1 MPRKIGCVNRAGCG
15 VKKLS
20 FFNDMPLVLSLVI
33 SLAIASTEI
42 PVWASGFSLIFLI
55 WRFLYEK
62 FNFYK
67 LSPKITPIFG
77 LMFFVIVYIQHKTI
91 FGQEESITILVGLTA
106 ITILN
111 FETHRDLKF
120 LVLLGFLMVVL
131 KSVFSIDF
139 IWVAPALFSYF
150 GLWLT
155 LISNNKVGKI
165 KYLGRIVLRS
175 VPVLVLLFI
184 LFPRLVLFQVQ
195 KTVDNIA
202 RSGFNEEMT
211 PGRFTQ
217 LALND
222 QMVFRAEFLNTD
234 TIDISDLYWRG
245 SVLNNSNGFI
255 WTKGSTER
263 KAYGFNNSERA
274 DVIKYRVIQEPLNYK
289 NIFVLDRPFKVH
301 RSSEPI
307 VEWNYSVFTL
317 AAPQQQLLQYD
328 GEAVLDLNYKLPDD
342 PTELKKFTRAS
353 ELPPRTTEWVNA
365 TKAKYPNLKDR
376 YDALVDFFKKPGFVY
391 TLKPD
396 YYGNDLDEF
405 LFVKKRGFCEHYAA
419 AFGSMARALGI
430 PARVVIGYHG
440 GRYNELSNFWR
451 FSQRDAHAWVEVG
464 LDGYW
469 MRIDPTG
476 LVSPLRITLGSE
488 EYFSIDEADRILY
501 SKEKNFRNA
510 NQLRRLYLRVQ
521 QVIDSLNYNWTM
533 LLLNY
538 DLQAQ
543 LEILKSI
550 KVSWFFMSF
559 VVFILILLWAY
570 YSKNRKTKNLNKH
583 ELYKLMLEIDDWAK
597 LQKIAADG
605 TTPPLTVLS
614 SIASVHPEFKDFVKE
629 FSKCYE
635 LVVYQKQSDK
645 LNKQIINRQKI
656 NELTSQWRQL
666 VAAQKKKAG

>member
-1 MPRKIGCVNRAGCG
+1 MN
-15 VKKLS
+15 KLS
-20 FFNDMPLVLSLVI
+20 FFNNMPLVLSLVVG
-33 SLAIASTEI
+33 LAIASTEI

-55 WRFLYEK
+55 WRFLHEK

-77 LMFFVIVYIQHKTI
+77 LMFFVIVYMQHKTI

-111 FETHRDLKF
+111 FETLRDLKF

-139 IWVAPALFSYF
+139 IWVVPAVFSYF

-155 LISNNKVGKI
+155 LILNNKVGKI
-165 KYLGRIVLRS
+165 KYLSRVVLRS

-195 KTVDNIA
+195 KVMTNVA
-202 RSGFNEEMT
+202 TSGFNEEMT

-222 QMVFRAEFLNTD
+222 QMVFRAQFLNTD
-234 TIDISDLYWRG
+234 SIEMSDLYWRG

-255 WTKGSTER
+255 WTKGTTER
-263 KAYGFNNSERA
+263 KAYGYNSAERK
-274 DVIKYRVIQEPLNYK
+274 DVIKYRVIQEPLTYR
-289 NIFVLDRPFKVH
+289 NIFVLDKPFKVH
-301 RSSEPI
+301 RASEPI
-307 VEWNYSVFTL
+307 VEWDHSVFTL
-317 AAPQQQLLQYD
+317 GSPQQQLLQFD
-328 GEAVLDLNYKLPDD
+328 GEAVLNANYELPDD
-342 PTELKKFTRAS
+342 PLDLKKYTRVS
-353 ELPPRTTEWVNA
+353 ELPPRTTEWVQA
-365 TKAKYPNLKDR
+365 VKAKHANLNDR
-376 YDALVDFFKKPGFVY
+376 YAALVDFFKKPGFIY

-419 AFGSMARALGI
+419 AFGSMARALEI

-440 GRYNELSNFWR
+440 GRYNELSDFWR

-464 LDGYW
+464 LDGSW
-469 MRIDPTG
+469 LRIDPTG

-488 EYFSIDEADRILY
+488 EYFSLDEADRILF
-501 SKEKNFRNA
+501 SKEKNYRNA
-510 NQLRRLYLRVQ
+510 SQLRRLYLRAQ

-538 DLQAQ
+538 DLQTQ
-543 LEILKSI
+543 LDLLKSI

-559 VVFILILLWAY
+559 VVFILVLLWVY
-570 YSKNRKTKNLNKH
+570 YFKNRKTVNKNKH
-583 ELYKLMLEIDDWAK
+583 ELYQLMSEIDEWA
-597 LQKIAADG
+597 QIEKISVDG
-605 TTPPLTVLS
+605 ATPPLSVLS
-614 SIASVHPEFKDFVKE
+614 QIVRVHPEFAEFAKDFTRQ
-629 FSKCYE
+629 YE
-635 LVVYQKQSDK
+635 LVVYQKGKQSQTS
-645 LNKQIINRQKI
+645 KQLSREKI
-656 NELTSQWRQL
+656 KDLTSQWKTVKQL
-666 VAAQKKKAG
+666 IANKKKKAV

>member
-1 MPRKIGCVNRAGCG
+1 M
-15 VKKLS
+15 KKLS

-55 WRFLYEK
+55 WRFLHEK
-62 FNFYK
+62 FNVYK
-67 LSPKITPIFG
+67 LSPKVTPIFG
-77 LMFFVIVYIQHKTI
+77 LMFFVIVYMQHRTI

-139 IWVAPALFSYF
+139 IWVAPALLSYF

-155 LISNNKVGKI
+155 LISNKKVSKI
-165 KYLGRIVLRS
+165 KYLGRVVLRS
-175 VPVLVLLFI
+175 LPVLVLLFI

-195 KTVDNIA
+195 KVVDNVA

-222 QMVFRAEFLNTD
+222 QMVFRAQFLNTD
-234 TIDISDLYWRG
+234 SVDISDLYWRG

-255 WTKGSTER
+255 WTKGTTER
-263 KAYGFNNSERA
+263 KSYGFNNSERT
-274 DVIKYRVIQEPLNYK
+274 DVIKYRVIQEPLSYR
-289 NIFVLDRPFKVH
+289 NIFVLDKPFKVH
-301 RSSEPI
+301 HASEPV
-307 VEWNYSVFTL
+307 VEWNHSVFTL
-317 AAPQQQLLQYD
+317 AAPQQQLLQFD
-328 GEAVLDLNYKLPDD
+328 GEAVLTADYTLPDD
-342 PTELKKFTRAS
+342 PTELKKYTRVS
-353 ELPPRTTEWVNA
+353 ELAPRTTEWINA
-365 TKAKYPNLKDR
+365 TKEKHASLKGR
-376 YDALVDFFKKPGFVY
+376 YEALVDFFRKPGFIY

-419 AFGSMARALGI
+419 AFGSMARALNI

-440 GRYNELSNFWR
+440 GRYNELSDFWR

-464 LDGYW
+464 LDGVW
-469 MRIDPTG
+469 TRIDPTG

-488 EYFSIDEADRILY
+488 EYFSLDEADRILF
-501 SKEKNFRNA
+501 SKEKNYRNA
-510 NQLRRLYLRVQ
+510 NQLRRLYLRAQ

-543 LEILKSI
+543 LDILKSI

-559 VVFILILLWAY
+559 VIFILALLWIY
-570 YSKNRKTKNLNKH
+570 YSKNLKTKKVNKH
-583 ELYKLMLEIDDWAK
+583 ELYRLMTEIDEWAQS
-597 LQKIAADG
+597 QKIALDG

-614 SIASVHPEFKDFVKE
+614 QIVKAHPELSEFAKDFTQQ
-629 FSKCYE
+629 YE
-635 LVVYQKQSDK
+635 LVVYQKAKDNQNSNQ
-645 LNKQIINRQKI
+645 LGRQKI
-656 NELTSQWRQL
+656 NELTAQWRQF
-666 VAAQKKKAG
+666 VAKKNKKAG

>member
-1 MPRKIGCVNRAGCG
+1 
-15 VKKLS
+15 
-20 FFNDMPLVLSLVI
+20 MPLVLSMLV

-42 PVWASGFSLIFLI
+42 PVWASGFSLIFLV
-55 WRFLYEK
+55 WRFLHEK
-62 FNFYK
+62 FNLYK
-67 LSPKITPIFG
+67 LSPKVTPIFG
-77 LMFFVIVYIQHKTI
+77 LMFFAIVYAQHKTI

-139 IWVAPALFSYF
+139 IWVAPALFSFF

-155 LISNNKVGKI
+155 LISNKKVSKI
-165 KYLGRIVLRS
+165 KYLGRIVIRS
-175 VPVLVLLFI
+175 LPVLVLLFV

-195 KTVDNIA
+195 KTMTNVA

-222 QMVFRAEFLNTD
+222 QMVFRAQFLNTD
-234 TIDISDLYWRG
+234 SIDMSDLYWRG

-263 KAYGFNNSERA
+263 KAYGYNNSERR
-274 DVIKYRVIQEPLNYK
+274 DVVKYRVIQEPLSYR
-289 NIFVLDRPFKVH
+289 NIFVLDKPYKVH
-301 RSSEPI
+301 HASEPV
-307 VEWNYSVFTL
+307 VEWNHSVFTL
-317 AAPQQQLLQYD
+317 AATQQQLLQFD
-328 GEAVLDLNYKLPDD
+328 GEAVLEAKYGLPDD
-342 PTELKKFTRAS
+342 PVDLKKYTKVTD
-353 ELPPRTTEWVNA
+353 LPPRTTEWVQA
-365 TKAKYPNLKDR
+365 TKAKHANLKDR
-376 YDALVDFFKKPGFVY
+376 YGALVDFFRKPGFIY

-419 AFGSMARALGI
+419 AFGSMARALEI

-440 GRYNELSNFWR
+440 GRYNELSDFWR

-464 LDGYW
+464 LDGVW
-469 MRIDPTG
+469 LRIDPTG

-488 EYFSIDEADRILY
+488 EYFSLDEADRILF
-501 SKEKNFRNA
+501 SKEKNYRNA
-510 NQLRRLYLRVQ
+510 NQLRRLYLRAQ

-543 LEILKSI
+543 LDILKSI

-559 VVFILILLWAY
+559 VAFILVLLWIY
-570 YSKNRKTKNLNKH
+570 YFKNRKENYKNKH
-583 ELYKLMLEIDDWAK
+583 EMYELMTEIDQWAQKEK
-597 LQKIAADG
+597 LSVDG
-605 TTPPLTVLS
+605 TTPPLSVLTA
-614 SIASVHPEFKDFVKE
+614 ITKVHPEFSDFAKDFAQQ
-629 FSKCYE
+629 YE
-635 LVVYQKQSDK
+635 LVVYQKAEQPQ
-645 LNKQIINRQKI
+645 NVRQLSRQRTSQLKI
-656 NELTSQWRQL
+656 QWRQL
-666 VAAQKKKAG
+666 VAKQKKKAG